1 MRWGLRLAPF
11 AIRRFR
17 MISCTVCGETNED
30 LAITCRKCHSFLQAK
45 VETIDLFTTIGGLI
59 ERPRATMRKI
69 VLARHKNYVFVLL
82 MLLGVAMSLAFFSYW
97 QLGRHVPYGLLIGAG
112 VLIGPPAGLLFG
124 VIAGLLASII
134 AKPLGGKGSARNM
147 RAVLAFGSVPVIIM
161 LVAVYPVEFGIF
173 GQYLFDHNPPPEV
186 YEPTLHYAL
195 LSLNIAGLLWAV
207 GLYGTGLAV
216 ANSISRWK
224 GMIPA
229 LVVTAAVVGSALLV
243 RIP

>member
-11 AIRRFR
+11 AIRGFR
-17 MISCTVCGETNED
+17 MITCTVCGETNED
-30 LAITCRKCHSFLQAK
+30 LAITCRKCHGFLQAK
-45 VETIDLFTTIGGLI
+45 VETIDLFTTIWGLI
-59 ERPRATMRKI
+59 ERPRATMRKV
-69 VLARHKNYVFVLL
+69 VLARHKNYAFILL
-82 MLLGVAMSLAFFSYW
+82 MLLGIAMSLACFSYW
-97 QLGRHVPYGLLIGAG
+97 QLGRHVSYGMLIVAG

-124 VIAGLLASII
+124 VIASLLAGII
-134 AKPLGGKGSARNM
+134 ARMFNGKGNARNL
-147 RAVLAFGSVPVIIM
+147 RAVLAFGAVPVLM
-161 LVAVYPVEFGIF
+161 LLVVVFPIQFAIF

-195 LSLNIAGLLWAV
+195 LSLNIAGFLWAV

-216 ANSISRWK
+216 ANTISWWK

-229 LVVTAAVVGSALLV
+229 LAIAAAVVAGAMMV